1 MQSLGLTEIKLARR
15 QINMHPIVPFNP
27 KYILLQDAREK
38 LLLIAIVLNFKFE

>member
-38 LLLIAIVLNFKFE
+38 LLLIVLNFKFE